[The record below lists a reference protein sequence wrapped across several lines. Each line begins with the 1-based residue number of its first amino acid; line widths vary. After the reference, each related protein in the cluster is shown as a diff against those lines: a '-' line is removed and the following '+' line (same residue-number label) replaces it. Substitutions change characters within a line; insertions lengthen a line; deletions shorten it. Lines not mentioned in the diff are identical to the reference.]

1 MDFSVE
7 NHGSIILLRPL
18 TEAAQD
24 WVDEHIPDDAQTFG
38 NAIAVE
44 PRYIGPIVEVIL
56 NDGLSV

>member
-24 WVDEHIPDDAQTFG
+24 WVDEHIPDDAQMFG
-38 NAIAVE
+38 TAIVVPGTDE
-44 PRYIGPIVEVIL
+44 IPF
-56 NDGLSV
+56 